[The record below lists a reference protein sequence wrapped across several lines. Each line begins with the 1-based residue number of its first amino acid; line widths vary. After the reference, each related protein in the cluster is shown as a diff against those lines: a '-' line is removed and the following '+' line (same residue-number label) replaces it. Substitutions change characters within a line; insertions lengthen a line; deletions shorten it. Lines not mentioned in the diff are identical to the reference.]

1 MQYHIRLMCKED
13 CSQVTEI
20 DREAFPTMWPPSNYQ
35 NELKNILAR
44 YIVACD
50 GVGPIQPAKAE
61 AQAAASPTRAG
72 LLAWL
77 RKSLGMEETP
87 ASLQPVIGFVGFW
100 ILYDE
105 AHITSVAVRKTYLRR
120 GIGELLLISAI
131 ELAAKMKVRIVTLEV
146 RVSNK
151 EAQSLYKKYGFRQ
164 VGLRKGYYTD
174 NKEDAMLMSSDDIN
188 SESFQACLKELK
200 KVYRQQWGTNL
211 QPDHWPP
218 ASSADA
224 VRRGKR

>member
-1 MQYHIRLMCKED
+1 MQYHIRLMRKED

-20 DREAFPTMWPPSNYQ
+20 DREAFPTMWPPANYQ
-35 NELKNILAR
+35 NEVKNILAR

-50 GVGPIQPAKAE
+50 GLGPTQPVNAE
-61 AQAAASPTRAG
+61 AKGAAGPPWAG

-77 RKSLGMEETP
+77 RKSLGMEEMP
-87 ASLQPVIGFVGFW
+87 ASLQPIIGFVGFW

-105 AHITSVAVRKTYLRR
+105 AHVTSIAVRKTYLRR

-131 ELAAKMKVRIVTLEV
+131 ELAAKMKVKIVTLEV

-151 EAQSLYKKYGFRQ
+151 EAQSLYRKYGFRQ
-164 VGLRKGYYTD
+164 VGLRKAYYTD
-174 NKEDAMLMSSDDIN
+174 NKEDAMLMSTDDIN
-188 SESFQACLKELK
+188 TELFQSCLKELK
-200 KVYRQQWGTNL
+200 KVYYQKWGTNL